1 MKYRSDSTVAAMSVE
16 WPENG
21 WSESG
26 VLPITLR
33 RKFRRRDSN
42 PDCRLLNEA
51 TFQLDDHSVDGE
63 RRPETVGAASGIG
76 TNPYTERY
84 GGLVCPPLGFEPG
97 LA

>member
-51 TFQLDDHSVDGE
+51 TFQLDDHSVDGG
-63 RRPETVGAASGIG
+63 RRPENRRSGVRYRDY
-76 TNPYTERY
+76 PYTERY
-84 GGLVCPPLGFEPG
+84 GGLVCPPLGFESG